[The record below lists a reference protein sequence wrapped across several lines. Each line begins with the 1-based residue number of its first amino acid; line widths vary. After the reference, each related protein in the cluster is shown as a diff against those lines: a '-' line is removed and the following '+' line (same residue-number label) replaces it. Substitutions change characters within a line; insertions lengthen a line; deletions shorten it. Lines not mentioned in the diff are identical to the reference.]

1 MKYLH
6 KGDLVSVVGDL
17 VLQSYVDTKGQ
28 ERYSMQVSISDI
40 EFLSTKRS
48 TDEPQQSQAPQATSQ
63 PATAAAV
70 TYEDEDS
77 LPF

>member
-6 KGDLVSVVGDL
+6 KGDRVSIIGDL

-28 ERYSMQVSISDI
+28 ERYSMQVSITDI
-40 EFLSTKRS
+40 EFLSAKRS
-48 TDEPQQSQAPQATSQ
+48 KDEPQQSQASRASSQ
-63 PATAAAV
+63 PVRTAAE
-70 TYEDEDS
+70 EDDDT

>member
-6 KGDLVSVVGDL
+6 KGDRVGVMGDL

-28 ERYSMQVSISDI
+28 ERYSMQVSITDI
-40 EFLSTKRS
+40 EFLSAKRS
-48 TDEPQQSQAPQATSQ
+48 KDEPQQSQASRASSQ
-63 PATAAAV
+63 PTAVAV
-70 TYEDEDS
+70 TDDNEDD

>member
-48 TDEPQQSQAPQATSQ
+48 TDEPQQSQASQATSQ

-70 TYEDEDS
+70 TDDNEDD